1 MKNKKR
7 FGLISAILAL
17 CIAVASFT
25 GMVAF
30 ADGETT
36 TPNYVAKTD
45 NTDLVFFSNPV
56 DYFTVDGKEIDVKN
70 IKTVTVSHETDSAL
84 VDGESYIY
92 KDGTITYGRTGKHT
106 VTVTFTDATN
116 PVSADVE
123 VVASA
128 SEIAYDID
136 AQGVVD
142 FSAEVTTAV
151 NALSDDAT
159 TLEIPAEFWDYVASN
174 VYSAKHI
181 LTKVYVAKPKNDFS
195 VVKST
200 WSETMSKITLSTSGK
215 YSFYVEVKDPSGH
228 EITVDKNELV
238 QKVNGWYDDMDTED
252 EADDTLIVPI
262 FTFDYQEDVK
272 FEPTITVKANAIKD
286 QEYTQAKITSNGSRN
301 VVTLLYN
308 PSATAKNPAD
318 DMTGWIEAEDG
329 KHAEFG
335 NLTKESSVFT
345 PLMKDCS
352 FAFKLVAKGG
362 VNDLEE
368 KVVYSSAI
376 VVNREVQQQVLVNVA
391 FRNFLKNNWLSLV
404 FLGIALLCVV
414 GIIILAFYKPAEDGD
429 KPAPKKAKVEDDEV
443 EETPEIEE
451 VEEVEEAPE
460 AVEVTEE
467 VESEVETPAE
477 VVEEVEV
484 PAEEVVAPTEE
495 VVAPTEEPAPE
506 VAPVEDKKDGENA

>member
-36 TPNYVAKTD
+36 TPNYVPKTD
-45 NTDLVFFSNPV
+45 NTDLVFFANPV

-70 IKTVTVSHETDSAL
+70 IKTVTVSHETDSTL

-116 PVSADVE
+116 PVSAEVE

-136 AQGVVD
+136 AQGVAD
-142 FSAEVTTAV
+142 FSAKVTTAV
-151 NALSDDAT
+151 DALSDDAL

-215 YSFYVEVKDPSGH
+215 YSFYVEVKDPSGN
-228 EITVDKNELV
+228 EIVVDKTELV
-238 QKVNGWYDDMDTED
+238 QKVDGWYDK
-252 EADDTLIVPI
+252 ADNLIVPI
-262 FTFDYQEDVK
+262 FTFEYQEDVK

-301 VVTLLYN
+301 DVVLLYN

-335 NLTKESSVFT
+335 NLTKDSTVFT

-451 VEEVEEAPE
+451 VEEVEEATE
-460 AVEVTEE
+460 EVEVTEE

-506 VAPVEDKKDGENA
+506 VAPVEETKTDGENA